1 MLKSL
6 IFSCTHCSC
15 NIIALISHSLYT
27 RIMLILILIDVQYS
41 EKAVFNS
48 EIASNCE
55 NHSYSGSHHLVK
67 NFPTSKISDLP
78 PPLSS
83 PTLQRYLE
91 DPALPQQILRS
102 FCKHNSLLCSFC
114 NFEDETVIHF
124 LVHCSKT
131 KRLWCTVIE
140 SFKINLHHYHHRVPS
155 LAFLRLMI
163 KCF

>member
-1 MLKSL
+1 MLQPNKNF
-6 IFSCTHCSC
+6 IFSCIHCSC
-15 NIIALISHSLYT
+15 TIIALISDLLYT
-27 RIMLILILIDVQYS
+27 QVMLILILIDVQYS

-91 DPALPQQILRS
+91 DPALPQ
-102 FCKHNSLLCSFC
+102 
-114 NFEDETVIHF
+114 
-124 LVHCSKT
+124 
-131 KRLWCTVIE
+131 
-140 SFKINLHHYHHRVPS
+140 
-155 LAFLRLMI
+155 
-163 KCF
+163 